1 MRARKFIAV
10 GLATALTLL
19 AYTPASAQSDKSG
32 YSLFSP
38 TPRDAMREMSTDRP
52 DQTESPFTVDAGH
65 VQVELDFWNHTVD
78 RVRDGGSD
86 ERTTQT
92 SLVPINVKIGLTNAI
107 DLQVVAEPFLRS
119 MTRDMTTGAVVDKRR
134 GFGDITTRLK
144 INLWGNDGG
153 ESALAIMPFVKFPT
167 NAAGLGNKSVEGGI
181 IVPYAFD
188 IATAVGVGL
197 MTEVDAVRN
206 STDTAYTAAFVNTA
220 TVGVD
225 LAERIG
231 MYTEIAASKT
241 SEQGSPW
248 EVSFDAGLTY
258 AVTDNVQ
265 FDLGVNVGL
274 TRAAPDF
281 NPFVGLSWRF

>member
-1 MRARKFIAV
+1 MYSRLVVAY
-10 GLATALTLL
+10 LAGALVLL
-19 AYTPASAQSDKSG
+19 AHTPVSAQADKSG

-38 TPRDAMREMSTDRP
+38 TPRDSMREMSTDRP
-52 DQTESPFTVDAGH
+52 DQTESPYTVDAGH
-65 VQVELDFWNHTVD
+65 VQFELDLWNHAID
-78 RVRDGGSD
+78 RERDGGSD
-86 ERTTQT
+86 ARTTQT
-92 SLVPINVKIGLTNAI
+92 AIAPINVKIGLTNAV
-107 DLQVVAEPFLRS
+107 DLQIVAETYIRS
-119 MTRDMTTGAVVDKRR
+119 LTRDMKTGAVVDKRH

-153 ESALAIMPFVKFPT
+153 GAALAIMPFVKIPT
-167 NAAGLGNKSVEGGI
+167 NAAGLGNKSVEGGL

-188 IATAVGVGL
+188 IVPGVGVGL

-206 STDTAYTAAFVNTA
+206 GADTGYTAAFVNTA
-220 TVGVD
+220 TIGFD

-231 MYTEIAASKT
+231 MYTEIATTKT
-241 SEQGSPW
+241 AERGSPW

-258 AVTDNVQ
+258 ALTDNVQ

-274 TRAAPDF
+274 TRAATDL